1 MTVTRSSHRHS
12 HRSRHRHRRHCRRHR
27 CRPLQR
33 PRQASPLWLM
43 LEELV
48 HVHVGLMTSEILP
61 VHAVVCHRC
70 TQCYSCSPSNSI
82 HDLRGCSSYFG
93 NLDANTS
100 VFLHWYK
107 GVHIPILGCI
117 RSSNI
122 HDLESGGLPS
132 SSPLY
137 DISLAPLRQRIP
149 LAIAAAHSGDDFR

>member
-1 MTVTRSSHRHS
+1 MLWFATGAPSVILAAPATVSMTF
-12 HRSRHRHRRHCRRHR
+12 
-27 CRPLQR
+27 
-33 PRQASPLWLM
+33 
-43 LEELV
+43 
-48 HVHVGLMTSEILP
+48 
-61 VHAVVCHRC
+61 
-70 TQCYSCSPSNSI
+70 
-82 HDLRGCSSYFG
+82 DLRGCSSYFG